1 MEEKESFS
9 IMDKAIDIKIN
20 KKSRKSKINQIIF
33 IYFIIIIIIFL
44 LLVIIG
50 ALLHKIKILNQKLIK
65 SEKKYRFRQFSF
77 YCP

>member
-9 IMDKAIDIKIN
+9 IMENAFDVKIN
-20 KKSRKSKINQIIF
+20 KKPRKSKINQFIF
-33 IYFIIIIIIFL
+33 IYFIIIIIIFI

-65 SEKKYRFRQFSF
+65 SEKKYRFNNIKNNQK
-77 YCP
+77 